1 MNNMLYS
8 ELMHEAMKLVIVNDD
23 ESSGYSYLEP
33 HYRALMT
40 DAGLLPEN
48 VTDRTIDWDYVAEV

>member
-1 MNNMLYS
+1 MLYS

-33 HYRALMT
+33 HYHALMT